1 MAKHTPGPWRVIQHN
16 HIDGQLWLSINQAAP
31 NTMDGGYEWVA
42 EVKYLTTDP
51 DRQWANARLIAE
63 APELLDALK
72 GFLCFH
78 QDKTYRLGSD
88 LHMLQI
94 KAETTIAK
102 AEGRTV

>member
-51 DRQWANARLIAE
+51 DRQWANARLIAATPDLLE
-63 APELLDALK
+63 AAYATVRVCEMWQTGQLK
-72 GFLCFH
+72 
-78 QDKTYRLGSD
+78 DTSAYKS
-88 LHMLQI
+88 
-94 KAETTIAK
+94 AVAAIAK
-102 AEGRTV
+102 AEGGTP